1 MTVFFCFVVTV
12 LFFSMLSLLQNAL
25 LDKDVFKAVPKI
37 AIAFIYLYEG
47 IETCLVILLSILIIV
62 KKFRERGISLDI
74 LKE

>member
-1 MTVFFCFVVTV
+1 
-12 LFFSMLSLLQNAL
+12 MLSLPQNAL
-25 LDKDVFKAVPKI
+25 LGKDVFKAVPKI